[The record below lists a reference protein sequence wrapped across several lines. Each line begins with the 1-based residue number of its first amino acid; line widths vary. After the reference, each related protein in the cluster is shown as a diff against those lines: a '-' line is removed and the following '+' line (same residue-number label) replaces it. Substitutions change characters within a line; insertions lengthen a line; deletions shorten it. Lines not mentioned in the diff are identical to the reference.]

1 MEASHVH
8 ERKPIDGMVMPATE
22 SMDAIR
28 AFFGLATQTVC
39 ILIKRLFISSAD
51 SKTRSNDP
59 RQHSHKRL
67 SQSITRKRP
76 SRPSRAAGFTQ
87 AI

>member
-28 AFFGLATQTVC
+28 AFFGLATPGPTRRLEVM
-39 ILIKRLFISSAD
+39 IRGNIVIKGYL
-51 SKTRSNDP
+51 N
-59 RQHSHKRL
+59 Q
-67 SQSITRKRP
+67 
-76 SRPSRAAGFTQ
+76 
-87 AI
+87 